1 MDEIEILSLKDV
13 KDTIEKSSLEDLIE
27 YRRKL
32 EDYILEIDN
41 EITNRKD
48 KKYEAET
55 IFKYKEE

>member
-1 MDEIEILSLKDV
+1 MIVLQ
-13 KDTIEKSSLEDLIE
+13 LEDLIE